1 MITRK
6 EALKIIYF
14 KLKDKKVKWA
24 IIGSTNTALQGMN
37 IAPNDLDI
45 ITNPDDL
52 KIFKEVLKEYVVKPI
67 CKKPPYKKGYPEF
80 YELKLNIEGIK
91 VHIIGEYDNDIYYSR
106 VSEGNIILINLDN
119 LKIPCF
125 TLEAEAQAYEETN
138 RGNKA
143 EMIKD
148 FLSNK

>member
-91 VHIIGEYDNDIYYSR
+91 VHIIGEYDNDVYYSR
-106 VSEGNIILINLDN
+106 VSKGNIILIDLDN

-143 EMIKD
+143 KLIKN
-148 FLSNK
+148 F